1 MKHLHLFESYRK
13 SKLVPNNTQEN
24 FLYKAVHSEEGR
36 YRRGSWGFDYS
47 QDPPMV
53 NVYGSVT
60 IDRGRK
66 TLSGL
71 HFGKV
76 TGSFKLSTE
85 DFTSVKGFPI
95 EVGGDLDIDGNKIES
110 LKDLPT
116 KKVGRTFSA
125 IACGLTSLEGCP
137 EEIGENL
144 SVQVNRLVTLEGAPK
159 IMPDDAV
166 VTCYARA
173 KFDDLPLV
181 SLEGLP
187 PNLSPE
193 NIKTKSSFPI
203 IEKIPQDFLRDGYRM
218 FKETGSWVP
227 YYIKLDL
234 DYSDKEFFTE
244 EFILEKLDPIKIQ
257 KFINEFPEKAVAMI
271 IPWIK
276 TRKGP
281 RYDGLKFPENLKKET
296 DLLSDLEDVGL

>member
-13 SKLVPNNTQEN
+13 SKLVPNNLQTN
-24 FLYKAVHSEEGR
+24 FLYKAVHGETGR
-36 YRRGSWGFDYS
+36 YKRGSWSFDYS
-47 QDPPMV
+47 QDPPLV

-60 IDRGRK
+60 IDKGRK
-66 TLSGL
+66 TISGL

-76 TGSFKLSTE
+76 TGSFNLYTQ
-85 DFTSVKGFPI
+85 DFTSVKGFPT
-95 EVGGDLDIDGNKIES
+95 EVGGDLVIEGNPIET

-116 KKVGRTFSA
+116 KKVGGTFSA
-125 IACGLTSLEGCP
+125 RACGLTSLEGCP
-137 EEIGENL
+137 EEIGGNL
-144 SVQVNRLVTLEGAPK
+144 SVDLNSLTTLEGAPK
-159 IMPDDAV
+159 IMPDDSEV
-166 VTCYARA
+166 RCYSRGR
-173 KFDDLPLV
+173 FGDSPLV

-187 PNLSPE
+187 PNLDPE
-193 NIKTKSSFPI
+193 KIKATSSFPSLPS
-203 IEKIPQDFLRDGYRM
+203 IPQDFLRDGYRT

-234 DYSDKEFFTE
+234 EYSDKEFFTE

-281 RYDGLKFPENLKKET
+281 RYDGLKFPESLRSET

>member
-13 SKLVPNNTQEN
+13 SKLVPNNAQEN
-24 FLYKAVHSEEGR
+24 FLYKAVHSEDGR

-47 QDPPMV
+47 QDPPLV
-53 NVYGSVT
+53 NVHGSVT
-60 IDRGRK
+60 VDKGRK

-76 TGSFKLSTE
+76 TGNFNLNTQ

-95 EVGGDLDIDGNKIES
+95 EVGGDLVISGNLIKS

-116 KKVGRTFSA
+116 KRVGRAFSA
-125 IACGLTSLEGCP
+125 RGCGLTSLEGCP

-144 SVQVNRLVTLEGAPK
+144 FVEMNRLTTLEGAPK
-159 IMPDDAV
+159 IMPDDAKV
-166 VTCYARA
+166 NCYSRGI
-173 KFDDLPLV
+173 FSDLPLV

-187 PNLSPE
+187 SNLSPE
-193 NIKTKSSFPI
+193 NIQTESSFPSM
-203 IEKIPQDFLRDGYRM
+203 KRLPQDFLRDGYRM

-234 DYSDKEFFTE
+234 EYSDEGFFTE

-257 KFINEFPEKAVAMI
+257 KFIDEFPEKAIVMI
-271 IPWIK
+271 TPWAK
-276 TRKGP
+276 TKKGS
-281 RYDGLKFPENLKKET
+281 RYDGLNFPENLKGER
-296 DLLSDLEDVGL
+296 DLLSDLGDIGL